1 MIPQLI
7 KKKKR
12 KIVDTVSTNKKLAI
26 DTVKK
31 DDMVSTNKSYAIDT
45 LFTNSAFGTKSNF
58 VF

>member
-7 KKKKR
+7 KKRKR

-26 DTVKK
+26 DTVNK

-45 LFTNSAFGTKSNF
+45 LFTNSAF
-58 VF
+58 